1 MPWIRQE
8 LCTGCQQCIDECS
21 AGVITMVEELA
32 VIDEDAC
39 IRCGVCHDVCPED
52 AVRHDSERIPEEV
65 ESNLKWA
72 KTMLAHEYYA
82 GDRVKQRQ
90 LVDRLQRF
98 FTKNKKVMEK
108 TIERLGELKKAE
120 YAE

>member
-1 MPWIRQE
+1 MPWISQE

>member
-1 MPWIRQE
+1 MPWISQK

-72 KTMLAHEYYA
+72 KKLLAHEYYA

-90 LVDRLQRF
+90 LIDRLQRF
-98 FTKNKKVMEK
+98 FTKNKKVIGK

>member
-1 MPWIRQE
+1 MPWISQK

-72 KTMLAHEYYA
+72 EKLLAHEYYA

-90 LVDRLQRF
+90 LIDRLQRF
-98 FTKNKKVMEK
+98 FTKNKKVIGK